1 MMSEATGSGPLVEGK
16 ALRRDAAQ
24 NRKRI
29 LAAAEV
35 VFSDHGLDASVDEVA
50 RAAGVGMGTLYRRFP
65 TKEAL
70 ISELVREAFADL
82 IEMATATLQVPDGRG
97 LEELL
102 YGTGV
107 IQASNRGCLSR
118 LWNDDET
125 TAMKDEYRRIMSE
138 VLLRAKAHGRIRD
151 EITESDLDLTFW
163 GLRGV
168 IETTRGVSGTAWR
181 RHLAIQLAGLRP
193 AGEAITEPPVTEH
206 EVVLAKTRARS
217 R

>member
-1 MMSEATGSGPLVEGK
+1 MTPQASGSDTLGEGK
-16 ALRRDAAQ
+16 ALRRDAAE

-29 LAAAEV
+29 LAAAER
-35 VFSDHGLDASVDEVA
+35 VFSERGLDASVDEVA
-50 RAAGVGMGTLYRRFP
+50 KVAGVGMGTLYRRFP

-70 ISELVREAFADL
+70 IDELVRETVADL
-82 IEMATATLQVPDGRG
+82 LGMATAALQAPEGRG

-107 IQASNRGCLSR
+107 IQASNRGCLPR

-138 VLLRAKAHGRIRD
+138 VLAGAKVHGRIRD
-151 EITESDLDLTFW
+151 EVTESDLYLIFW

-181 RHLAIQLAGLRP
+181 RHLAIALAGMRP
-193 AGEAITEPPVTEH
+193 AAEAFTEPPVTEH
-206 EVVLAKTRARS
+206 EVLLTRKRAQS